1 MQESNTKSSP
11 WWKPAL
17 TVFSQV
23 SGWIVVPL
31 VLALIVGKNLDVRFG
46 TEPWLF
52 IGAAGVAF
60 AVSTFGIVRTAS
72 AYMRDIAKESKN
84 NEPK

>member
-1 MQESNTKSSP
+1 MTESDTESSP

-31 VLALIVGKNLDVRFG
+31 VLALIVGKNLDARFD

-52 IGAAGVAF
+52 IGATCVGF
-60 AVSTFGIVRTAS
+60 AISTFGIVRTTF
-72 AYMRDIAKESKN
+72 AYM
-84 NEPK
+84 